1 MDPSRDLASE
11 GEFNGSES
19 GWTTYI
25 GSHNYNDDEKSV
37 DVDEYGYN
45 YKNNGHGKVDKYD
58 DNKGTTGDE
67 ESDDDSMVSDASSG
81 PSHFQLVCINSER
94 KHTENDKEKILSSK
108 QTNKEVTKKT
118 RYEEIV
124 EKDEEDSLQLIADC
138 VSTSYA

>member
-25 GSHNYNDDEKSV
+25 GSHNYNEDEQSV

-45 YKNNGHGKVDKYD
+45 YKNGHGKVDNYD
-58 DNKGTTGDE
+58 DNKGTGDE
-67 ESDDDSMVSDASSG
+67 ESDDDSMASDASSG

-94 KHTENDKEKILSSK
+94 KHTENDNEKILSAK
-108 QTNKEVTKKT
+108 QTNKEVTMKT
-118 RYEEIV
+118 RYEGMV
-124 EKDEEDSLQLIADC
+124 EKEEEDSLQLIADSVC
-138 VSTSYA
+138 SHA